1 MEVERQQDLQL
12 PTITEQR
19 HSYHA
24 FVHDSFIVKY
34 ESSEDTLFIST
45 SAIENLEFID
55 NQNSKECAKNLSLFK
70 FLNFTVTKM
79 GQRLLK
85 NNILQ
90 PLTNKTSLLLRYEA
104 VKELIEND
112 DVTSEVRN
120 EMKQLVD
127 MDNLFSYLCKK
138 PKADFETVSQQKIN
152 FVLLLKRVLT
162 IIANIRNL
170 LKPFEREL
178 IKEIVE
184 SFENENINNLWFLYL
199 NISMKILYGL
209 LNL

>member
-1 MEVERQQDLQL
+1 MEL
-12 PTITEQR
+12 R
-19 HSYHA
+19 HKKFAFAAASACISYVQGLSDHA

-90 PLTNKTSLLLRYEA
+90 PLTNKTSF
-104 VKELIEND
+104 K
-112 DVTSEVRN
+112 VRG
-120 EMKQLVD
+120 
-127 MDNLFSYLCKK
+127 
-138 PKADFETVSQQKIN
+138 SQRIN
-152 FVLLLKRVLT
+152 
-162 IIANIRNL
+162 
-170 LKPFEREL
+170 
-178 IKEIVE
+178 
-184 SFENENINNLWFLYL
+184 
-199 NISMKILYGL
+199 
-209 LNL
+209 